1 MSDGQT
7 TTDSDDKSAT
17 ARRAGMERSLSDSL
31 RVITAAPADHAA
43 IAAILEDVQ
52 RWLANRGIDQ
62 WTTPFTDAWIAQSI
76 ATGELHI
83 ARLHGEPVAVIRLL
97 WADPLFWG
105 NLDRGDAAYIH
116 TMAVRRGHAG
126 CGIGER
132 LVGWAGEQA
141 SARGRRFL
149 RLDCREDNPSL
160 GAYYQRLGFTP
171 RGSAR
176 VGGTIVTLLEKK
188 RSA

>member
-1 MSDGQT
+1 MQVDA
-7 TTDSDDKSAT
+7 DS
-17 ARRAGMERSLSDSL
+17 SLE
-31 RVITAAPADHAA
+31 ITAALPADEKA
-43 IAAILEDVQ
+43 IAAILDDAQ

-62 WTTPFTDAWIAQSI
+62 WTAPFTKAWIDQRI
-76 ATGELHI
+76 ATGEFHI
-83 ARLHGEPVAVIRLL
+83 ARLHGDPVAVIRLL

-105 NLDRGDAAYIH
+105 ALDRGDAVYVH
-116 TMAVRRGHAG
+116 TMAVRRDHAG

-141 SARGRRFL
+141 SAHGRRFL

-176 VGGTIVTLLEKK
+176 VGGTIVTLLEMGLG
-188 RSA
+188 A